1 MCRAKGVSLF
11 LDCGGCRCVNTDDS
25 AFVYSILLIIR
36 IKNTWVGLTKSL
48 WNFSTHD
55 IKYWQR
61 MHPAFGGSIYIPCHK
76 LP

>member
-36 IKNTWVGLTKSL
+36 IKKHMGRLGQEFMELFYT
-48 WNFSTHD
+48 
-55 IKYWQR
+55 
-61 MHPAFGGSIYIPCHK
+61 
-76 LP
+76 